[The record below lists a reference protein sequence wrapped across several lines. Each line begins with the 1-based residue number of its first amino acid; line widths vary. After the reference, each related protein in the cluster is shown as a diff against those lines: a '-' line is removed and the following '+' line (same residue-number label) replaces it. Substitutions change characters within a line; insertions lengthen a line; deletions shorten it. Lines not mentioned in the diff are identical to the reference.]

1 MERSI
6 KSVAN
11 VTRKD
16 GIEFLKIADELKL
29 KSRIE
34 VFNFDKIP
42 EAIIKVSKGKIDGT
56 AAVKLSS

>member
-11 VTRKD
+11 VTHRD

-34 VFNFDKIP
+34 LYAFDDIP
-42 EAIIKVSKGKIDGT
+42 EILMKVSKGEINGT
-56 AAVKLSS
+56 AVATLES